1 MFNLPVEMDPWGSAR
16 QFLGVVQKPPAQSS
30 AVTSEEVVKRMVK
43 MVMMEVGKRMV
54 ICMFVW

>member
-1 MFNLPVEMDPWGSAR
+1 MDPWGSAR